1 MSNENYDT
9 RDLGQADKVTADE
22 VFRVIVGQMFENDN
36 DKTELEIT
44 LKGSDDTES
53 VIVFDLIIKSIN
65 GTKTRSGS
73 GE

>member
-1 MSNENYDT
+1 MSEGTYDT
-9 RDLGQADKVTADE
+9 RELGPADKVNADE

-36 DKTELEIT
+36 DRTELEIT
-44 LKGSDDTES
+44 LKGNDDSES

-65 GTKTRSGS
+65 GTETRSGK